1 MNTSTDT
8 LEQDPPERDVL
19 AGEYVLGVLDGSGRR
34 HAQQLAQTSDEFG
47 RQVEFWEER
56 LAALAA
62 EIDPVPVPDY
72 VWARIASALGLA
84 PAVRAPADATQS
96 AEPGARSFWENL
108 AFWRLLTA
116 GGFAAAAVCLFA
128 LLNVVREPTM
138 TPPPAVVDAPP
149 ALPSDAAP
157 EDAYPAART
166 EMAATL
172 AGDDGQPG
180 YVATMDA
187 ATGRIT
193 VTPLRAAE
201 EDGLVPE
208 LWLIPTD
215 GVARSLGVFDE
226 NATHSS
232 RIPEEFVPLLGT
244 DALLAMTLEP
254 PGGAP
259 EGVATGPIVAKGG
272 IQLLAMAP

>member
-1 MNTSTDT
+1 MNAST
-8 LEQDPPERDVL
+8 ESMQQDPPERDVL

-34 HAQQLAQTSDEFG
+34 HAQQLIQSSDEFA
-47 RQVEFWEER
+47 REVDFWEDR
-56 LAALAA
+56 LAALAD
-62 EIDPVPVPDY
+62 EIQPEAVPDY

-84 PAVRAPADATQS
+84 PAAREPLAAPAD
-96 AEPGARSFWENL
+96 PGTTSFWQSL

-116 GGFAAAAVCLFA
+116 GGFATAAVCLFA
-128 LLNVVREPTM
+128 LLNVVREPQVA
-138 TPPPAVVDAPP
+138 TPPPVVSQPDAEIP
-149 ALPSDAAP
+149 DAAP
-157 EDAYPAART
+157 AGPT

-172 AGDDGQPG
+172 TQDDGQPG

-193 VTPLRAAE
+193 VTPLLAAQD
-201 EDGLVPE
+201 DGLVPE
-208 LWLIPTD
+208 LWLIPVD

-226 NATHSS
+226 AATHSS
-232 RIPEEFVPLLGT
+232 RIPEDFIGLLST
-244 DALLAMTLEP
+244 EALLAITLEP

-259 EGVATGPIVAKGG
+259 QGVATGPVVAKGG